1 MKYSY
6 LHLDIQAEEK
16 IKVYSRASFKT
27 AKALYKNISL
37 YSNIK
42 MRNINVCILLQ
53 LVLNFI
59 IANGNHQWLLCISP
73 KSNEKE
79 LTDCAE
85 LQIAPSSVHLKI
97 HCGVENVVPLEGNR
111 VFKKTPRENYV
122 VCLVIWD
129 LPHFQRR
136 EIPELPAM
144 RNSACISGKHLI
156 SPWQHLDHQVWWHLP
171 CCLIVQWL
179 LSSAAFSWSSLIGF

>member
-1 MKYSY
+1 M
-6 LHLDIQAEEK
+6 EE
-16 IKVYSRASFKT
+16 VYSRASFKT
-27 AKALYKNISL
+27 AKVLYKSISL

-42 MRNINVCILLQ
+42 MRNINACILLQ
-53 LVLNFI
+53 LVLNFT
-59 IANGNHQWLLCISP
+59 IANGNHQRLLYNSLR
-73 KSNEKE
+73 SNERE
-79 LTDCAE
+79 LTDCAK

-97 HCGVENVVPLEGNR
+97 CCGAENLVPLEGNR

-122 VCLVIWD
+122 VCNI
-129 LPHFQRR
+129 PHFQRR
-136 EIPELPAM
+136 EIPELPVM
-144 RNSACISGKHLI
+144 RNSSPCISGKHPI